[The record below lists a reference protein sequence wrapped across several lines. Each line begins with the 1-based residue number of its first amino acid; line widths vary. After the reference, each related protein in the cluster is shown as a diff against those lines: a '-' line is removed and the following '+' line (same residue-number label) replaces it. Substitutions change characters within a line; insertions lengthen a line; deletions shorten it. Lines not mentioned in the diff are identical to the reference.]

1 MCKVCMILPENSVL
15 LLQCTTCGF
24 TGMQHL
30 LHGCPP
36 RSEEG
41 LLSKIRWEV
50 KVRLITKFLFKVV
63 CPLGSSLFVV
73 VVVFLVLC
81 R

>member
-1 MCKVCMILPENSVL
+1 VQSLHDTARKLCFAVAVYNLWLHRNA
-15 LLQCTTCGF
+15 
-24 TGMQHL
+24 L
-30 LHGCPP
+30 LHGCSP
-36 RSEEG
+36 RPEEG